1 MDKEINVSQT
11 DVSEMHSIKGPSKR
25 ADRGGRGERVR
36 GSERERERD
45 WTKESKK
52 S

>member
-1 MDKEINVSQT
+1 MDKEINVSQK

-25 ADRGGRGERVR
+25 ADRGGRGKERQVAK
-36 GSERERERD
+36 ERQRD
-45 WTKESKK
+45 WIKESKK